1 MSKVVYYKDLFGGND
16 KQHITS
22 EETDKDEDIV
32 VTYEIRRNSGRYP
45 FKKKEAVE
53 RKD

>member
-1 MSKVVYYKDLFGGND
+1 MSKVMYYKDLFGEND

-22 EETDKDEDIV
+22 EETDENEDIV

-45 FKKKEAVE
+45 FKEKETVE